1 MRFEIRGGGAFVIL
15 VGLVGLSGAVFALG
29 LVAGFEMARQTQPDI
44 NQISTA
50 YPLPSAANQPS
61 SESSSIAAIAAS
73 PAAAASQASAGTEP
87 DEGDVTIPPKAWK
100 GKPPVSAAPI
110 NGARVAAIPHA
121 RSTIV
126 PRAAATRA
134 IASREEESS
143 MAPGAPDEASP
154 PPPPVPRHEK
164 GFNIQVEAVM
174 DKSGADA
181 MVARLKSLGYNA
193 EEYETTLG
201 GQAWYRVRVGPYD
214 TEDEAQAAQ
223 ARLRDQYRSAYSTS
237 H

>member
-1 MRFEIRGGGAFVIL
+1 MRFEIRAGGAFLIL
-15 VGLVGLSGAVFALG
+15 VGLIGLSGAVFALG

-61 SESSSIAAIAAS
+61 TESSPMAAIAAS
-73 PAAAASQASAGTEP
+73 PAAAASQASAAVEP
-87 DEGDVTIPPKAWK
+87 DEGPVTIPTAAWK
-100 GKPPVSAAPI
+100 GKPPVAAAPI
-110 NGARVAAIPHA
+110 GGARVAALPRARPSIAPH
-121 RSTIV
+121 
-126 PRAAATRA
+126 AAATRA
-134 IASREEESS
+134 IVSREEESS
-143 MAPGAPDEASP
+143 MAPGAPDEAP
-154 PPPPVPRHEK
+154 APPPPVPRHEK

-214 TEDEAQAAQ
+214 TQEEAQAAQ
-223 ARLRDQYRSAYSTS
+223 SRLRDQYRSAYSTS
-237 H
+237 R

>member
-1 MRFEIRGGGAFVIL
+1 MRFEIRAGGAFLIL

-29 LVAGFEMARQTQPDI
+29 LVAGYEMAKQTQPDI

-50 YPLPSAANQPS
+50 YPLPSAATQPG
-61 SESSSIAAIAAS
+61 SEASPMTAVAAS
-73 PAAAASQASAGTEP
+73 PAAAASEASAAPEP
-87 DEGDVTIPPKAWK
+87 DEGPVTIPPKAWK

-110 NGARVAAIPHA
+110 GGAKVTALPRA
-121 RSTIV
+121 RPSIA

-134 IASREEESS
+134 IASEEGESS
-143 MAPGAPDEASP
+143 MAPGAPDVAPP
-154 PPPPVPRHEK
+154 PPPPVPHHEK

-214 TEDEAQAAQ
+214 TQEEAQAAQ

>member
-1 MRFEIRGGGAFVIL
+1 MRFEIRAGGAFVIL

-29 LVAGFEMARQTQPDI
+29 LVAGYEMAKQTQPDI

-50 YPLPSAANQPS
+50 YPLPSAGNQPS
-61 SESSSIAAIAAS
+61 GESSPMAAIAAS
-73 PAAAASQASAGTEP
+73 PAAAASQASAAAAA
-87 DEGDVTIPPKAWK
+87 DEGPVTIPQKAWK

-110 NGARVAAIPHA
+110 GGAKVAA
-121 RSTIV
+121 V
-126 PRAAATRA
+126 PRARPAYTPRA
-134 IASREEESS
+134 PASSADEDDEESS
-143 MAPGAPDEASP
+143 AMAPGAPEVAP
-154 PPPPVPRHEK
+154 PPPPPLPRHDK

-181 MVARLKSLGYNA
+181 MVARLRSLGYNA

-214 TEDEAQAAQ
+214 SQEEAQAAQ

-237 H
+237 R

>member
-1 MRFEIRGGGAFVIL
+1 MRFEIRTGGAFVIL

-29 LVAGFEMARQTQPDI
+29 LVAGYEMAKQTQPDI

-50 YPLPSAANQPS
+50 YPLPNAATQSSA
-61 SESSSIAAIAAS
+61 ESSAMAAVGAS
-73 PAAAASQASAGTEP
+73 PAAAASAASASSAA
-87 DEGDVTIPPKAWK
+87 DEAPVTIPAKAWK
-100 GKPPVSAAPI
+100 GKPPISAAPI
-110 NGARVAAIPHA
+110 GGARVAAVP
-121 RSTIV
+121 RSHVTIA
-126 PRAAATRA
+126 PRAAAPRA
-134 IASREEESS
+134 MEDEDEDSS
-143 MAPGAPDEASP
+143 EAPGAPEEASAP
-154 PPPPVPRHEK
+154 PPPLPHHER

-214 TEDEAQAAQ
+214 TQEEAQAAQ

-237 H
+237 R

>member
-1 MRFEIRGGGAFVIL
+1 MRFEIRAGGALLVL
-15 VGLVGLSGAVFALG
+15 VGLVGLSGVVFALG
-29 LVAGFEMARQTQPDI
+29 LVAGYEMAKQTQPDI

-50 YPLPSAANQPS
+50 YPLPSGGAQS
-61 SESSSIAAIAAS
+61 SAESSPMAAIAAS
-73 PAAAASQASAGTEP
+73 PAPAASAASAMAEP
-87 DEGDVTIPPKAWK
+87 DEGPVTIPPAAWK

-110 NGARVAAIPHA
+110 GAARVAALPHA
-121 RSTIV
+121 RPSIA

-134 IASREEESS
+134 IASEEEESA
-143 MAPGAPDEASP
+143 MAPGAPEVAP
-154 PPPPVPRHEK
+154 ALPPPVPHHEK

-181 MVARLKSLGYNA
+181 MVARLRSLGYNA

-214 TEDEAQAAQ
+214 TQEEAQAAQ

-237 H
+237 R

>member
-1 MRFEIRGGGAFVIL
+1 MRFEIRAGGAFLIL

-29 LVAGFEMARQTQPDI
+29 LVAGYEMAKQTQPDI

-61 SESSSIAAIAAS
+61 AESSPMAALGAS
-73 PAAAASQASAGTEP
+73 PAAGASSASAEGEP
-87 DEGDVTIPPKAWK
+87 DEGPVTIPTAAWK
-100 GKPPVSAAPI
+100 GKPPVAAAPI
-110 NGARVAAIPHA
+110 GGAKVAAMPHS

-126 PRAAATRA
+126 PRAAASRA
-134 IASREEESS
+134 LASREEESS
-143 MAPGAPDEASP
+143 MAPGAADEP
-154 PPPPVPRHEK
+154 PPPPPPAPRHEK

-181 MVARLKSLGYNA
+181 MVTRLKSLGYNA

-214 TEDEAQAAQ
+214 TQDEAQAAQ